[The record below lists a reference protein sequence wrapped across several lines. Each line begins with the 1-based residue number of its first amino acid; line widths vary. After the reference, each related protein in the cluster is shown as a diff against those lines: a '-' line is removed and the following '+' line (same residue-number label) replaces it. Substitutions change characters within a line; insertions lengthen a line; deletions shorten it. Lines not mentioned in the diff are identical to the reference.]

1 MIQDAEIKFETDYD
15 WRRMIGIYD
24 ALIEKQRAG
33 LFDATAYST
42 PHVPDLVAHDIGS
55 YGMLFTSQQLTPNE
69 IWYVWNG
76 QLLETVFPWSAK
88 LRQKFGS
95 HGIDL
100 VDFSLSRHFHSIKKH
115 TDKKAPGVATQGH
128 CNLNYIVESDPES
141 TAYFQRPDG
150 LHFYR
155 SPKNTAWLLDSTVP
169 HWVENEGQ
177 RIVFQLRFHS
187 PYDQVRECLTQYPI
201 ELK

>member
-100 VDFSLSRHFHSIKKH
+100 VDFSLQH
-115 TDKKAPGVATQGH
+115 TFNAQMACTFIVHPKTQLG
-128 CNLNYIVESDPES
+128 CWIAQFPIGLKMKGKELFFNCVF
-141 TAYFQRPDG
+141 TARM
-150 LHFYR
+150 
-155 SPKNTAWLLDSTVP
+155 
-169 HWVENEGQ
+169 
-177 RIVFQLRFHS
+177 IRF
-187 PYDQVRECLTQYPI
+187 VNV
-201 ELK
+201 

>member
-1 MIQDAEIKFETDYD
+1 M
-15 WRRMIGIYD
+15 
-24 ALIEKQRAG
+24 
-33 LFDATAYST
+33 
-42 PHVPDLVAHDIGS
+42 
-55 YGMLFTSQQLTPNE
+55 
-69 IWYVWNG
+69 
-76 QLLETVFPWSAK
+76 
-88 LRQKFGS
+88 
-95 HGIDL
+95 
-100 VDFSLSRHFHSIKKH
+100 
-115 TDKKAPGVATQGH
+115 ATQGH

-201 ELK
+201 ELT